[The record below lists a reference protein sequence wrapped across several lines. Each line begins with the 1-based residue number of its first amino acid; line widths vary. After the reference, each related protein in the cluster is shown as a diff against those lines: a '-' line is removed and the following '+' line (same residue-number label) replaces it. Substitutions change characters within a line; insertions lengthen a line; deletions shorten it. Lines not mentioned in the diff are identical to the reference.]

1 LFARNDR
8 WQTGGPG
15 FDSETSGLTQESMTE
30 MKKRY
35 LVVYEKCAHNFAG
48 YAPDVLGCI
57 STGRSLK
64 HMREMMT
71 EALEFHLSSMLCE
84 GEEIP
89 EPITTQ
95 VDFALDAEDEIVEY
109 CVVDWLEVRIV
120 KSVYRNAKKIEPG
133 YSIIKAARRAMKA
146 A

>member
-1 LFARNDR
+1 MS
-8 WQTGGPG
+8 
-15 FDSETSGLTQESMTE
+15 DSETWGLDEESRAE

-35 LVVYEKCAHNFAG
+35 LVVYEKCPHNFAG
-48 YAPDVLGCI
+48 YAPDVPGCI
-57 STGRSLK
+57 STGRSLRN
-64 HMREMMT
+64 MREMMT

-89 EPITTQ
+89 EPVTTQ
-95 VDFALDAEDEIVEY
+95 VDFALDTEDEIVEY
-109 CVVDWLEVRIV
+109 CVVDWLDVRIV

-133 YSIIKAARRAMKA
+133 YSIIKAARRAKKA

>member
-1 LFARNDR
+1 
-8 WQTGGPG
+8 
-15 FDSETSGLTQESMTE
+15 

-35 LVVYEKCAHNFAG
+35 LVVYEKCRHNFAG
-48 YAPDVLGCI
+48 YVPDVPGCI
-57 STGRSLK
+57 STGRSFR

-71 EALEFHLSSMLCE
+71 EALEFHLSSMLCD

-95 VDFALDAEDEIVEY
+95 FDFALDAEDEIVEY
-109 CVVDWLEVRIV
+109 CIVDWLDVKIV

-133 YSIIKAARRAMKA
+133 YSIIKAARRAKKA